1 MFQDLKTKL
10 IRLWKS
16 KRLNNID
23 FYKVPHP
30 SFFVKKIFI
39 KKHNFKFDTSYKISS
54 DLDFIINCFKKS
66 LDYEYVNDVFVTQR
80 SGGTSQKL
88 VNIIKANYEVYQI
101 CKKRKIQYKFLFIL
115 KKILFKLC
123 QLK

>member
-1 MFQDLKTKL
+1 MLSDLNGQSTVL
-10 IRLWKS
+10 QL
-16 KRLNNID
+16 
-23 FYKVPHP
+23 
-30 SFFVKKIFI
+30 
-39 KKHNFKFDTSYKISS
+39 S

>member
-1 MFQDLKTKL
+1 ML
-10 IRLWKS
+10 
-16 KRLNNID
+16 
-23 FYKVPHP
+23 
-30 SFFVKKIFI
+30 KKIFI